1 MWVSD
6 DVSLSSAQPTTEP
19 GAGLSLAEGKPPE
32 AVYRV
37 DIIDALRSILEA
49 NSRLLDADD
58 FDAGVM
64 EWIKTITLTFGA
76 HAGISALLEAA
87 GDEFVP
93 VDYPYLWVTP
103 EHPAPAAFTMSVPR
117 TRQFSDWDRR
127 LADGET
133 ICANIRDLEEDE
145 SRAFWERTACRS
157 NIIVPVNIDN
167 GRRSFF
173 GLDFAEEQLFDEEVV
188 EAVRS
193 AAYGLAGALRRHALN
208 RELIETERQR
218 AFEAKQ
224 SLAERERR
232 NELLRAVVAMS
243 EVLVA
248 ARALEDAAPTVLK
261 RLGEA
266 LALDHSFIGVL
277 DPKENAT
284 PGRSSPLRTLSSWTC
299 PNFEMR
305 PDRRVAEIDRF
316 FPAFDRLRLGDFVV
330 GAPPAT
336 DTFERSTGAQYLC
349 PIMIDQELWGVLVG
363 TDRQHGVSAMIAT
376 YSPNQS
382 RAANQKPSSLAIA
395 LRDAA
400 WIPAKDGSLRQP
412 RSITAAELAAGYSLG
427 GNEAWLQAVGFGE
440 EQRKRSDQHRARLK
454 AAELIGL
461 SAELVDQ
468 LEGLPAEALAA
479 LNEDL
484 ARKLATRAYEQVEF
498 PERETRDPGRR
509 AQRLAAR
516 AQSAPAKAY
525 EVRER
530 SVRTSNGETRAVART
545 YLEDHYT
552 NPLGDMICQGCH
564 QKMPFALPDGS
575 PYFEA
580 SELLECLPTEH
591 AENHL
596 AMCPT
601 CAAKWLYANPTTD
614 AELREL
620 IAVAS
625 SPEIDVILA
634 GKPVRL
640 RFTQVHLDDVQTVI
654 GISKAT

>member
-1 MWVSD
+1 MTSQTFRTIHMWVSD

-363 TDRQHGVSAMIAT
+363 TDSRDGRLIDDPEIAAIRLVASAIGNVIKREHLTASQRDAERELTLEKARMAREIHDTLAQGFTGVIMQLHAT
-376 YSPNQS
+376 EDALEAGDDVDAARHVS
-382 RAANQKPSSLAIA
+382 RAVDRARFGLAEARRSVHA
-395 LRDAA
+395 LRPPLLDDGDLVRAIEKLGQRLYEGVAISFGVEVSGDVRRFTEPANIELFRIVQEAIGNALRHSRGRGVVVSLDYRDPDVFSLSVVDDGCGFVTDAA
-400 WIPAKDGSLRQP
+400 DGTGYGLVSMRE
-412 RSITAAELAAGYSLG
+412 RAERLNAG
-427 GNEAWLQAVGFGE
+427 F
-440 EQRKRSDQHRARLK
+440 D
-454 AAELIGL
+454 L
-461 SAELVDQ
+461 SAVPG
-468 LEGLPAEALAA
+468 EGTTLRISMPVTDFL
-479 LNEDL
+479 
-484 ARKLATRAYEQVEF
+484 QS
-498 PERETRDPGRR
+498 
-509 AQRLAAR
+509 QR
-516 AQSAPAKAY
+516 S
-525 EVRER
+525 
-530 SVRTSNGETRAVART
+530 ART
-545 YLEDHYT
+545 DL
-552 NPLGDMICQGCH
+552 
-564 QKMPFALPDGS
+564 DGG
-575 PYFEA
+575 
-580 SELLECLPTEH
+580 T
-591 AENHL
+591 
-596 AMCPT
+596 
-601 CAAKWLYANPTTD
+601 
-614 AELREL
+614 R
-620 IAVAS
+620 
-625 SPEIDVILA
+625 
-634 GKPVRL
+634 
-640 RFTQVHLDDVQTVI
+640 
-654 GISKAT
+654 